1 MNKPIESVGPLF
13 IKPMRET
20 VLFFR
25 KKKSKCQH
33 LDVANDVDA
42 QLPDAPPEFID
53 TIKAV
58 QPFTMTSPQRVLA
71 LCNAVHYILQNQ
83 IPGSFVECGVW
94 RGGSMAAVARTL
106 IQSGVNDRDLW
117 LYDTFDGMSDPTE
130 KDVDFLGKTASQ
142 LLQTEDPQDAKSVWC
157 RSSIDD
163 VQTVMDQTSYPGQ
176 RIKFVEGKVE
186 ETLLQHRPQRIA
198 LLRLDTDWYESTRL
212 ELEKLF
218 PLMSPGGVL
227 IIDDYGHWQG
237 CRRAV
242 DEYFQEHEIAMM
254 LNRIDYTGRIGIYY
268 PLDKKRRQE
277 NGDHLVDGNRFDWEA
292 IDAI

>member
-1 MNKPIESVGPLF
+1 MPPDLY
-13 IKPMRET
+13 
-20 VLFFR
+20 
-25 KKKSKCQH
+25 
-33 LDVANDVDA
+33 A
-42 QLPDAPPEFID
+42 QLPDAPSEFID
-53 TIKAV
+53 TIQAV

-71 LCNAVHYILQNQ
+71 LCNAVQYILQNQ
-83 IPGSFVECGVW
+83 ILGSFVECGVW

-106 IQSGVNDRDLW
+106 VQRGVSDRDLW
-117 LYDTFDGMSDPTE
+117 LYDTFDGMSEPTE
-130 KDVDFLGKTASQ
+130 KDVDFLGKTARQ

-157 RSSIDD
+157 RSPLGG
-163 VQTVMDQTSYPGQ
+163 VQAVMDQTSYPRK

-186 ETLLQHRPQRIA
+186 ETLLQHLPQRIA

-242 DEYFQEHEIAMM
+242 DEYFQEHQIAMM
-254 LNRIDYTGRIGIYY
+254 LNRIDYTGRIGIFY
-268 PLDKKRRQE
+268 PLDKKHQQE
-277 NGDHLVDGNRFDWEA
+277 NGANLNQGNRFDQEA
-292 IDAI
+292 VDAI